1 MLYRLFCSVFIFCLV
16 MELMYNELNT
26 LNQCL
31 YYFFCRGAHHTKV
44 TKESN
49 RIENRRVYIYTIKSR
64 CNCRDLSSKLNY
76 STFVSKKVFTK
87 NDTYQALALY
97 KELQI
102 NYHYY
107 NTIEQR

>member
-31 YYFFCRGAHHTKV
+31 YYFFCRKAHHTKV

-49 RIENRRVYIYTIKSR
+49 RIENRRVYIYIPS
-64 CNCRDLSSKLNY
+64 N
-76 STFVSKKVFTK
+76 
-87 NDTYQALALY
+87 LAAIV
-97 KELQI
+97 EI
-102 NYHYY
+102 YH
-107 NTIEQR
+107 QS